1 MKITVAVRGLSSIA
15 QSAARLGAAL
25 PRRIQQ
31 QLPAPALDA
40 SSTDSTPRPVPPDIP
55 RPRSDA

>member
-1 MKITVAVRGLSSIA
+1 MKITVAVSGLAAIA

-31 QLPAPALDA
+31 RLPDPAIDPSPADGAPRQ
-40 SSTDSTPRPVPPDIP
+40 SSPGIS